1 MKFSWLIIDS
11 FKKYLLCIYS
21 VIEVEVAGRTQKR
34 SIDKTPQAH
43 GRKQYSEINVL
54 IKVWTGCCE
63 ALREDL
69 TEGALLDLGLDKG

>member
-1 MKFSWLIIDS
+1 M
-11 FKKYLLCIYS
+11 
-21 VIEVEVAGRTQKR
+21 
-34 SIDKTPQAH
+34 IDKTPQAH

-54 IKVWTGCCE
+54 IKVWTGCCK